1 MLIFK
6 TIALIVFYFGFPIL
20 IIYGTHKISFLNKI
34 GSVVLAYIFGLIV
47 GNIGIFPRAGTEF
60 KMILH
65 GKASLPYSEAN
76 LLFDQ
81 GIITINDLISNQ
93 IASIQNTLISVVI
106 LLAIPLLLFSLDIKK
121 WIKIANEAFLSLV
134 LAMASLLTAIFGGY
148 FIYKNLI
155 DEAWK
160 VSGMLVGLYTGGTPN
175 LAAISTALEVNATT
189 FLLTHTYD
197 MVVGAICLVFLM
209 TVAQRIFNLFL
220 PSFKNKHAK
229 LANEIELD
237 QSQEIDTFV
246 GTLTKLGMIEL
257 MKAFGFSS
265 IVVAISGGISLL
277 VPAHSQMVTV
287 VLSITT
293 LGLLLSNW
301 QFVNKIEKSFQL
313 GMYFIIV
320 FSLIVA
326 SMGNLS
332 EMLHIASLHLF
343 TLVALVVFGSMA
355 IHVFLCYLFK
365 IDSDTTIITIT
376 ALTYSPPFVPVVAGA
391 IKNKNIIIS
400 GLTVGILGY
409 AIGNYLGLAIAYF
422 LQ

>member
-1 MLIFK
+1 MLIYK

-47 GNIGIFPRAGTEF
+47 GNIGVFPKAGTEL
-60 KMILH
+60 KMMLK
-65 GKASLPYSEAN
+65 GKASLPHSDAN
-76 LLFDQ
+76 LLFER
-81 GIITINDLISNQ
+81 GVITSTDLIANQ

-106 LLAIPLLLFSLDIKK
+106 LLAIPLLLFSLDIRK
-121 WIKIANEAFLSLV
+121 WIRIANEAVISLLLAMTSLV
-134 LAMASLLTAIFGGY
+134 LAIFIGY
-148 FIYKNLI
+148 FIFKNLI
-155 DEAWK
+155 DEPWK
-160 VSGMLVGLYTGGTPN
+160 ISGMLVGLYTGGTPN

-209 TVAQRIFNLFL
+209 TVAQRLFNLFL
-220 PSFKNKHAK
+220 PSFKNKHAR
-229 LANEIELD
+229 LANELDLD
-237 QSQEIDTFV
+237 QAREIDNFV
-246 GTLTKLGMIEL
+246 IILTKYGLIDL
-257 MKAFGFSS
+257 MKAFGISS
-265 IVVAISGGISLL
+265 IVVAIGGGLSML

-301 QFVNKIEKSFQL
+301 HVVNKLENSFQL

-332 EMLHIASLHLF
+332 EMLHITSLHLF
-343 TLVALVVFGSMA
+343 SFVALVVLGSMS
-355 IHVFLCYLFK
+355 IHACLAFLFR
-365 IDSDTTIITIT
+365 IDSDTTIITMT

-391 IKNKNIIIS
+391 LKNKNIIIS

-409 AIGNYLGLAIAYF
+409 AIGNYLGFAIAYF
-422 LQ
+422 LE